1 MTTVVGLR
9 QGADRK
15 PRHGPG
21 NALDGAPPAGW
32 SEPQTRVLLVGNTG
46 VSGARRGGNKVFGVQ
61 DSPQSAI
68 MTMGMKSLSAATT
81 GPEGRAIL
89 LAFALAA
96 CAGAAN
102 AQQSNLRDIFGARG
116 GSETRKAPA
125 PPVARY
131 VSETGSAFVLDRAA
145 PQPLMKF
152 ENSSEVWVLS
162 PQPAPRGDTIYK
174 NEMGE
179 LVLRATKLG
188 GMTLFTSER
197 PAGDAAALM
206 GKANSIQPPT
216 FISVNALFQR
226 LVQASARASRA
237 AQHRVAFETVD
248 DATPSTSVLVADTA
262 TVTAEAFEKM
272 ARNGD
277 RGLLARV
284 ARVLLA
290 EGRKPGASLKGSD
303 LTVTYAPD
311 KGLSGRPSSKRII
324 KIVNK

>member
-1 MTTVVGLR
+1 MT
-9 QGADRK
+9 
-15 PRHGPG
+15 
-21 NALDGAPPAGW
+21 
-32 SEPQTRVLLVGNTG
+32 
-46 VSGARRGGNKVFGVQ
+46 VSRELRGGNKVFDVQ
-61 DSPQSAI
+61 DSPQSRG
-68 MTMGMKSLSAATT
+68 MTSGMKSPSAKT
-81 GPEGRAIL
+81 GPGGCAIL
-89 LAFALAA
+89 LAFALAT

-102 AQQSNLRDIFGARG
+102 AQSSQGLRDALFGNRG
-116 GSETRKAPA
+116 GLEARRAPA

-131 VSETGSAFVLDRAA
+131 VSETGNAFILDRAA

-174 NEMGE
+174 NELGE
-179 LVLRATKLG
+179 PVLRASKLG
-188 GMTLFTSER
+188 GMTLFTAER

-206 GKANSIQPPT
+206 GKAASIQPPS

-237 AQHRVAFETVD
+237 AQHRVSFETVD
-248 DATPSTSVLVADTA
+248 DATPGTSVLVADTA
-262 TVTAEAFEKM
+262 TVTAEAFERM

-277 RGLLARV
+277 RALLSRV
-284 ARVLLA
+284 VRVLLA
-290 EGRKPGASLKGSD
+290 EGRKPGASLKGGD

-311 KGLSGRPSSKRII
+311 KGLAGRPSSKRII

>member
-1 MTTVVGLR
+1 M
-9 QGADRK
+9 
-15 PRHGPG
+15 
-21 NALDGAPPAGW
+21 
-32 SEPQTRVLLVGNTG
+32 
-46 VSGARRGGNKVFGVQ
+46 RRGGNKVFGVQ

-68 MTMGMKSLSAATT
+68 MTVGMKSLSAATT
-81 GPEGRAIL
+81 GPGGCAIL
-89 LAFALAA
+89 LAFALGAS
-96 CAGAAN
+96 AGAAN
-102 AQQSNLRDIFGARG
+102 AQQSSLRDLFGTRS
-116 GSETRKAPA
+116 GSESRKAPA

-131 VSETGSAFVLDRAA
+131 VSETGSAFVLDRAS

-179 LVLRATKLG
+179 PVLRATKLG

-197 PAGDAAALM
+197 PAGDAAALI
-206 GKANSIQPPT
+206 GRASSIQPPT

-248 DATPSTSVLVADTA
+248 DATPATSVLVADTA

-277 RGLLARV
+277 RNLLNRV

-290 EGRKPGASLKGSD
+290 EGHKPGASLKGGD

-324 KIVNK
+324 KVVNK

>member
-1 MTTVVGLR
+1 MT
-9 QGADRK
+9 
-15 PRHGPG
+15 
-21 NALDGAPPAGW
+21 
-32 SEPQTRVLLVGNTG
+32 S
-46 VSGARRGGNKVFGVQ
+46 SGKLRGGNKVFGVQ
-61 DSPQSAI
+61 DSPQSRG
-68 MTMGMKSLSAATT
+68 MTLGMKSRSAVTT
-81 GPEGRAIL
+81 GPGRWAIL

-96 CAGAAN
+96 SGGAAN
-102 AQQSNLRDIFGARG
+102 AQSSLRDALFGNRS
-116 GSETRKAPA
+116 GSEARKAPA

-131 VSETGSAFVLDRAA
+131 VSETGDAFILDRAA

-162 PQPAPRGDTIYK
+162 AQPAPRGDTIYK

-179 LVLRATKLG
+179 PVLRASKLG
-188 GMTLFTSER
+188 GMTLFTRER

-206 GKANSIQPPT
+206 GKASSIQPPP

-237 AQHRVAFETVD
+237 AQHRVSFETVD
-248 DATPSTSVLVADTA
+248 DATPGTSVLVADTA
-262 TVTAEAFEKM
+262 TVTAEAFERM
-272 ARNGD
+272 ARDGD
-277 RGLLARV
+277 RNLLARV
-284 ARVLLA
+284 TRVLLA
-290 EGRKPGASLKGSD
+290 QGHKPGAALKGGD